1 MLHVQRTLDVRL
13 QEVSI
18 TVLHLLL
25 ILVQLLK
32 FLEDSHCCS
41 ITRFEICLYSL
52 LLLTGKHSVSLTYDL
67 SANTLEAF
75 ATGFAESYNEP
86 IRKRQL
92 TSTPSEAQSK
102 VMLHTQLDS

>member
-1 MLHVQRTLDVRL
+1 MYAAKQPACSVCA
-13 QEVSI
+13 
-18 TVLHLLL
+18 
-25 ILVQLLK
+25 LK
-32 FLEDSHCCS
+32 KDG
-41 ITRFEICLYSL
+41 
-52 LLLTGKHSVSLTYDL
+52 TGKHSVSLTYDL
-67 SANTLEAF
+67 SANALEAF